1 MVQGGGLGVGVQ
13 EDVRVRVYEAGEE
26 GQVAEVEVGVGDG
39 GVGWRGSGVDL
50 GD

>member
-13 EDVRVRVYEAGEE
+13 EDVRVCVYEAGEE
-26 GQVAEVEVGVGDG
+26 GEVAEVEVGVGDG
-39 GVGWRGSGVDL
+39 GGGWGGSGIYF